1 LTPPEIDKQHDYSI
15 FDARRYRGDRSVPED
30 ADLCACHLFITAAIL
45 AWPFLSMLSL
55 RGFALALLFIAGV
68 LVSVL
73 LHRAVTA

>member
-1 LTPPEIDKQHDYSI
+1 MRDGIAEIAQYRKTPIYVHAT
-15 FDARRYRGDRSVPED
+15 F
-30 ADLCACHLFITAAIL
+30 FITAAIL